1 MTGLDA
7 LLAGMNHHA
16 TFHDAS
22 LLALRVDYAARTLS
36 ARLDLCVGD
45 PDAGSREEREV
56 RRAGVLELTG
66 LLYWVQEPPG
76 DGPAGGGTRLPRL
89 TADGP
94 LADAPTGTGKRLAG
108 ELPAGAW
115 SCYMYFS
122 DTNSFAYCAAGSA
135 SFRWLECA

>member
-7 LLAGMNHHA
+7 LLVGMNHHA

-45 PDAGSREEREV
+45 PGAASREEREA
-56 RRAGVLELTG
+56 RRVGVLELTG
-66 LLYWVQEPPG
+66 LLRWVQEPPG
-76 DGPAGGGTRLPRL
+76 EGSPGGGTRPPCL

-94 LADAPTGTGKRLAG
+94 LADAPTATGKRLAG

-122 DTNSFAYCAAGSA
+122 DTSSFAYCAAGRA
-135 SFRWLECA
+135 AFRWLRCA